1 MLVKVCCVLVLIK
14 VEFVV
19 QVELLGLGYVIGCV
33 ELMLLFDEDV
43 VVVLL
48 FDDLVLLIG
57 VLEMMLKV

>member
-1 MLVKVCCVLVLIK
+1 M
-14 VEFVV
+14 
-19 QVELLGLGYVIGCV
+19 